1 MTKLF
6 WKIAIVFLLVLLMV
20 SGITMY
26 ITYNNAQRYTMEVTQ
41 NLGKDIA
48 RNTVDQI
55 IPLMKSEDMSAAMQ
69 DIMHSMM
76 VINPGVEVYHLDTTG
91 KILNYVAP
99 DKVVKLQKVSLEPIR
114 QFTHDN
120 TTGLIEGDDPRHPGK
135 KNIFSAAPIK
145 IEGSLIGYIYIIL
158 ASDLFS
164 SQESLLQGS
173 YINSTIL
180 RSIIVTFVVAFVLG
194 LIAIFIITR
203 RLNKMIFSFRQF
215 KDGDLNTRMEVS
227 QGELGEVSE
236 TFNEMAST
244 IQRNLE
250 ELKGVD
256 KLRKELI
263 SNVSHDL
270 RTPISSI
277 QGFAELLQTKG
288 QQLSV
293 EEKTEY
299 LDVVLKN
306 VDRLK
311 NLVNDL
317 FELSKLESQ
326 AIKTNMEPLSIGE
339 LITDIASKFRFAAQ
353 EKGVSINTFYSQDLP
368 LAIADIGLIDRA
380 LQNLLDNALKFC
392 NKGDVISIELNRDS
406 LNNIEVHVCDT
417 GEGIS
422 EADLPQIFD
431 RYYRGKSESSRSGT
445 GLGLAITKKIIELHG
460 SSIVVKSQIQQGTR
474 FTFSLPSYST
484 V

>member
-6 WKIAIVFLLVLLMV
+6 WKIALVFLLVLLMV
-20 SGITMY
+20 SGITMF

-99 DKVVKLQKVSLEPIR
+99 DKVVKLQEVSLEPIHL
-114 QFTHDN
+114 FTKSN
-120 TTGLIEGDDPRHPGK
+120 STGLIEGDDPRHPGK

-145 IEGSLIGYIYIIL
+145 IEGSLVGYIYIIL

-173 YINSTIL
+173 YINSTIF
-180 RSIIVTFVVAFVLG
+180 RSIIVTIVVSLFLG
-194 LIAIFIITR
+194 LIALYLITR
-203 RLNKMIFSFRQF
+203 RLKKMIFSFRAF
-215 KDGDLNTRMEVS
+215 KDGNLNTRMEVS

-339 LITDIASKFRFAAQ
+339 LITDIASKYRLNAND
-353 EKGVSINTFYSQDLP
+353 KGVNINTTFSKELP
-368 LAIADIGLIDRA
+368 LVIADIGLIDRA

-392 NKGDVISIELNRDS
+392 KQGDVITIELNLDS
-406 LNNIEVHVCDT
+406 NNNIQVHIIDT
-417 GEGIS
+417 GEGIA
-422 EADLPQIFD
+422 ENELPLIFD
-431 RYYRGKSESSRSGT
+431 RYYRGKSETSRNGT
-445 GLGLAITKKIIELHG
+445 GLGLAITKKILELHG
-460 SSIVVKSQIQQGTR
+460 STIQVKSQISKGTR
-474 FTFSLPSYST
+474 FTFSLPCYNAA
-484 V
+484 